1 MQKAVRIT
9 AIALLLITAV
19 NALVAGALFV
29 LEPSGGRMG
38 MSVGYLRFSPFVDY
52 LIPGIVLLTVLGC
65 LPLYV
70 AFVIIRKKPF
80 APMAVFVQGI
90 ILIGWIAVQ
99 VLMVRD
105 LNVLHITMAGV
116 GMALVL
122 CGFRL
127 LTRQSPG
134 QPRTR
139 N

>member
-1 MQKAVRIT
+1 MQKAVKIT

-38 MSVGYLRFSPFVDY
+38 MSADYLRFSPFVDY
-52 LIPGIVLLTVLGC
+52 LIPGIVLFTTLGC

-70 AFVIIRKKPF
+70 AFVTLRKKSF

-90 ILIGWIAVQ
+90 ILIGWIVIQ

-127 LTRQSPG
+127 LPTRPPD
-134 QPRTR
+134 QPETR
-139 N
+139 H